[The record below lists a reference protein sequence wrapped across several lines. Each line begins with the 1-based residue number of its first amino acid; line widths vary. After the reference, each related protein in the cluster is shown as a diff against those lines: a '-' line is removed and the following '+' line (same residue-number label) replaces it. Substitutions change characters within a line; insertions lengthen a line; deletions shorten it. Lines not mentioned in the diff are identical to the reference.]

1 MKIGII
7 SFSAAGE
14 SLAVKLSSG
23 LAERLEGAEIVTAC
37 KSKYAQEPLEGS
49 HVKWTGER
57 FADSD
62 GLIFI
67 GAAGIAVRA
76 IAPFLKDK
84 KTDPAVVVMDDR
96 GRFAISLLSGHL
108 GGANTLAETAAEI
121 TGAVPVVTTATDNR
135 GKLAPDI
142 FAQKNNCQIGSFVA
156 AKDMAAAL
164 LNGEEIGFVSDFEID
179 AGSDIPEY
187 IRVISADGLGDLSH
201 SPDVPEMGIVIS
213 SCARERLDFKRT
225 LRLIPQCAY
234 LGVGARRGTPAEKI
248 NEAVSKAL
256 AEADLDMRAV
266 SCVATIDLKKDEE
279 GLIEFCRENHLNL
292 QTFTAE
298 ELSAAE
304 GEFCSSDFVKKTT
317 GVDNVCER
325 SAMLA
330 ASQDETNKLNYEGEA
345 PALIV
350 PKQKGEGVT
359 CAVAVKK
366 WRIRFE

>member
-14 SLAVKLSSG
+14 SLADKLSSG

-37 KSKYAQEPLEGS
+37 KSKYAKEPLEGS
-49 HVKWTGER
+49 HVRWTGER

-96 GRFAISLLSGHL
+96 GRFAISLLSGHM

-121 TGAVPVVTTATDNR
+121 TGAVPVVTTATDNH

-142 FAQKNNCQIGSFVA
+142 FAQKNNCRIGSFAA
-156 AKDMAAAL
+156 AKEMAAAL
-164 LNGEEIGFVSDFEID
+164 LNGEEIGLVSDFEIEPE
-179 AGSDIPEY
+179 SVMPEY
-187 IRVISADGLGDLSH
+187 IKVVSSEENGAV
-201 SPDVPEMGIVIS
+201 PDCTKLPEMGIVIS
-213 SCARERLDFKRT
+213 PCARERRDFKGT

-248 NEAVSKAL
+248 NEAVSKAIS
-256 AEADLDMRAV
+256 EADLDMRAV

-279 GLIEFCRENHLNL
+279 GLLEFCRENHLKF

-304 GEFCSSDFVKKTT
+304 GEFSSSDFVKKTT

-325 SAMLA
+325 SAVLA
-330 ASQDETNKLNYEGEA
+330 ASQDVTGKLNYIGVA
-345 PALIV
+345 PVLIV

>member
-14 SLAVKLSSG
+14 SLADKLYSG
-23 LAERLEGAEIVTAC
+23 LAERLEGAKIVTAC

-121 TGAVPVVTTATDNR
+121 TGAVPVVTTATDNH

-142 FAQKNNCQIGSFVA
+142 FAQKNNCQIGSFVTT
-156 AKDMAAAL
+156 KDMAAAL

-179 AGSDIPEY
+179 AGSDIP
-187 IRVISADGLGDLSH
+187 
-201 SPDVPEMGIVIS
+201 
-213 SCARERLDFKRT
+213 
-225 LRLIPQCAY
+225 
-234 LGVGARRGTPAEKI
+234 
-248 NEAVSKAL
+248 
-256 AEADLDMRAV
+256 
-266 SCVATIDLKKDEE
+266 
-279 GLIEFCRENHLNL
+279 
-292 QTFTAE
+292 
-298 ELSAAE
+298 
-304 GEFCSSDFVKKTT
+304 
-317 GVDNVCER
+317 
-325 SAMLA
+325 
-330 ASQDETNKLNYEGEA
+330 
-345 PALIV
+345 
-350 PKQKGEGVT
+350 
-359 CAVAVKK
+359 
-366 WRIRFE
+366 